1 MKIQQTKFKIEL
13 IDWNAIQGG
22 AVKKIWNTLN
32 F

>member
-13 IDWNAIQGG
+13 IGLNVTQGG
-22 AVKKIWNTLN
+22 AVKKIKNTLN